1 MLVNARHGF
10 YVGAM
15 QADSAPPSQLSQK
28 PAPLWAAQMRRA
40 NNWLLYDLG
49 GGPRPLKFAWLVDA
63 QKALTLPVLA
73 LRKRRRRLRMCTS
86 GCMALTG
93 SYGC

>member
-1 MLVNARHGF
+1 MTSVRLDLGKPANALVISASRF
-10 YVGAM
+10 YGRAM
-15 QADSAPPSQLSQK
+15 QADSAPSPRPVQE

-40 NNWLLYDLG
+40 NDWLLYNLG

-73 LRKRRRRLRMCTS
+73 L
-86 GCMALTG
+86 G
-93 SYGC
+93 